1 MKQNIL
7 EWEHVSGNT
16 GKFDLSD
23 ISFSL
28 PAGSIMGIAG
38 KNGAGKTTLIDYMV
52 NPKRRYTGVIRLGG
66 IDIRNDHPAMLREIG
81 LVSEENRFLLER
93 SARQNAEILGIL
105 YENWDMECFLLAME
119 SMELAPTKV
128 VGKMSRGENMKFQMA
143 FAMAHKSRLYLLDE
157 VTAGMDPVFRIDFFK
172 ILQKVIEGEEASV
185 LMTSHLQEEI
195 ERKMDYVGIM
205 ENGKMTAFG
214 EADTV
219 AEGYGDQDETKRERS
234 DKGRA

>member
-28 PAGSIMGIAG
+28 PAGYIMGIAG

-52 NPKRRYTGVIRLGG
+52 NPKQRYTGTIRLGG
-66 IDIRNDHPAMLREIG
+66 ADIRSNHPAMLREIG
-81 LVSEENRFLLER
+81 LVSEENCFLLER

-105 YENWDMECFLLAME
+105 YENWDMEIFFSAME
-119 SMELAPTKV
+119 SMELAPAKV

-172 ILQKVIEGEEASV
+172 ILHKVIDGEEASV

-195 ERKMDYVGIM
+195 DRKMDYVGFM
-205 ENGKMTAFG
+205 ENGRMTAFG

-219 AEGYGDQDETKRERS
+219 MERYGDQDEGKR
-234 DKGRA
+234 

>member
-1 MKQNIL
+1 M
-7 EWEHVSGNT
+7 
-16 GKFDLSD
+16 
-23 ISFSL
+23 
-28 PAGSIMGIAG
+28 
-38 KNGAGKTTLIDYMV
+38 
-52 NPKRRYTGVIRLGG
+52 IRLGG

-105 YENWDMECFLLAME
+105 YENWDMECFLSAME

-195 ERKMDYVGIM
+195 ERKIDYVGIM

-219 AEGYGDQDETKRERS
+219 AAEEGYGDQDETKRERS
-234 DKGRA
+234 VKGRA

>member
-28 PAGSIMGIAG
+28 PAGYIMGIAG

-52 NPKRRYTGVIRLGG
+52 NPKRRYTGTIRLGG
-66 IDIRNDHPAMLREIG
+66 ADIRSNHPAMLREIG

-105 YENWDMECFLLAME
+105 YENWDMEIFFSAME
-119 SMELAPTKV
+119 SMELAPAKV

-172 ILQKVIEGEEASV
+172 ILHKVIDGEEASV

-195 ERKMDYVGIM
+195 DRKMDYVGFM
-205 ENGKMTAFG
+205 ENGRMTAFG

-219 AEGYGDQDETKRERS
+219 TERYGDQDEAKR
-234 DKGRA
+234 

>member
-28 PAGSIMGIAG
+28 PAGYIMGIAG

-52 NPKRRYTGVIRLGG
+52 NPKRRYTGTIRLGG
-66 IDIRNDHPAMLREIG
+66 ADIRSNHPAMLREIG
-81 LVSEENRFLLER
+81 LVSEENRFLLDR

-105 YENWDMECFLLAME
+105 YENWDMEIFFSAME
-119 SMELAPTKV
+119 SMELAPAKV

-172 ILQKVIEGEEASV
+172 ILHKVIDGEEASV

-195 ERKMDYVGIM
+195 DRKMDYVGFM
-205 ENGKMTAFG
+205 ENGRMTAFG

-219 AEGYGDQDETKRERS
+219 MERYGDQDEGKR
-234 DKGRA
+234 

>member
-28 PAGSIMGIAG
+28 PAGYIMGIAG

-52 NPKRRYTGVIRLGG
+52 NPKRRYTGTIRLGG
-66 IDIRNDHPAMLREIG
+66 ADIRSNHPAMLREIG
-81 LVSEENRFLLER
+81 LVSEENRFLLDR

-105 YENWDMECFLLAME
+105 YENWDMEIFFSAME
-119 SMELAPTKV
+119 SMELAPAKV

-172 ILQKVIEGEEASV
+172 ILHKVIDGEEASV

-195 ERKMDYVGIM
+195 DRKMDYVGFM
-205 ENGKMTAFG
+205 ENGRMTAFG

-219 AEGYGDQDETKRERS
+219 MERYGDQDEAKR
-234 DKGRA
+234 

>member
-7 EWEHVSGNT
+7 EWEHVSGNN

-28 PAGSIMGIAG
+28 PAGYIMGIAG

-52 NPKRRYTGVIRLGG
+52 NPKRRYTGTIRLGG
-66 IDIRNDHPAMLREIG
+66 ADIRSNHPAMLREIG
-81 LVSEENRFLLER
+81 LVSEENRFLLDR

-105 YENWDMECFLLAME
+105 YENWDMEIFFSAME
-119 SMELAPTKV
+119 SMELAPAKV

-172 ILQKVIEGEEASV
+172 ILHKVIDGEEASV

-195 ERKMDYVGIM
+195 DRKMDYVGFM
-205 ENGKMTAFG
+205 ENGRMTAFG

-219 AEGYGDQDETKRERS
+219 MERYGDQDEAKR
-234 DKGRA
+234 